1 MVIKMSNLNVDFTAI
16 LAGTHRYVIIANLKK
31 NSKDKTDPRY
41 IKVCKLK
48 SPMPYICYISIDF
61 NNSKYCYLCT
71 IQYTVLRP

>member
-16 LAGTHRYVIIANLKK
+16 LAGTHGYVIIANFKK

-48 SPMPYICYISIDF
+48 SPMHMLH
-61 NNSKYCYLCT
+61 KY
-71 IQYTVLRP
+71 